1 MDYRGKSREHLKA
14 ASEQLD
20 FGSDSDLKYAALELR
35 MAMEAL
41 TYDRALAFKEEFPI
55 EEYDTWQPKKVMAVL
70 LEIDPLTDKDST
82 IAYGLEEKYEVP
94 AKEMKSLGTETVL
107 NMVVLKKHYD
117 ALGSFLHIQTIKKT
131 KAGKTVNYERMR
143 KRCDEI
149 RAYLNKVL
157 SSPVFN
163 STFGVFSSIECTECG
178 KKIRK
183 RIPRGE
189 DTIHVECPDCDASY
203 KVSGSGANQALW
215 EPLQQEIECANSE
228 CTRKIAVWEKEIRL
242 GGNWKCP
249 VCKGKNTFVL
259 GVAYEKSLN
268 K

>member
-1 MDYRGKSREHLKA
+1 
-14 ASEQLD
+14 
-20 FGSDSDLKYAALELR
+20 
-35 MAMEAL
+35 
-41 TYDRALAFKEEFPI
+41 
-55 EEYDTWQPKKVMAVL
+55 MAVL

-189 DTIHVECPDCDASY
+189 DTIHVE
-203 KVSGSGANQALW
+203 
-215 EPLQQEIECANSE
+215 
-228 CTRKIAVWEKEIRL
+228 
-242 GGNWKCP
+242 
-249 VCKGKNTFVL
+249 
-259 GVAYEKSLN
+259 
-268 K
+268 